1 MDTPITTPPQWY
13 HQIPC
18 EWRRCRR
25 WWCLLSSI
33 LNQTRTKES
42 GWHGWLYVTLFN
54 FDMRPF
60 IYYSVMML
68 AALHIEST
76 RQPGIH
82 KELDPEIMCKS
93 SYEWMNDVSSGSYK
107 PWEIKLKSFIRG
119 LKSVQ
124 CSWTWVGRWTM
135 MSWTKE
141 GIASMMMTQLI
152 TNRTIVIHFNFTD
165 KVKGDKVLDKGG
177 WMKR

>member
-1 MDTPITTPPQWY
+1 MDTPITTPPQWFN
-13 HQIPC
+13 QIPC
-18 EWRRCRR
+18 EWRPRCRW

-42 GWHGWLYVTLFN
+42 GVYVTLFN

-76 RQPGIH
+76 SQPVRNSQGAWSWDNVQIVVV
-82 KELDPEIMCKS
+82 
-93 SYEWMNDVSSGSYK
+93 WMNE
-107 PWEIKLKSFIRG
+107 WRQQREIKLKSFIRG
-119 LKSVQ
+119 FKSVQ

-152 TNRTIVIHFNFTD
+152 TNRTTVIHFNFTD
-165 KVKGDKVLDKGG
+165 KERGDKVLDKGG

>member
-1 MDTPITTPPQWY
+1 MNDVVVEGGGACCRPSWIKQGRRRVEDMAGCTWRYLILTCVPLYI
-13 HQIPC
+13 IP
-18 EWRRCRR
+18 
-25 WWCLLSSI
+25 WWC
-33 LNQTRTKES
+33 
-42 GWHGWLYVTLFN
+42 WL
-54 FDMRPF
+54 PF
-60 IYYSVMML
+60 IS
-68 AALHIEST
+68 S
-76 RQPGIH
+76 QPGSQSGIH

-119 LKSVQ
+119 FKSVQ

-152 TNRTIVIHFNFTD
+152 TNRTTVIHFNFTD
-165 KVKGDKVLDKGG
+165 KERGDKVLDKGG